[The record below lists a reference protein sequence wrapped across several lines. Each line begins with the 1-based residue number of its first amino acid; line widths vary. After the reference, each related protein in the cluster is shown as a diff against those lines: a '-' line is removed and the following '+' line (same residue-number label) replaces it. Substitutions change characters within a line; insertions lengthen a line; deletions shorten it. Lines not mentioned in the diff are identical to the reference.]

1 MPRVAPRKSTR
12 NETVH
17 FVDVDEGGV
26 AFVLSAQQLRVGRV
40 LLNAGEAKTAD
51 LYETDNP
58 TATERASLTR
68 SVRRLEEL
76 GMVERPKRGRVRLTD
91 EGREFLRWALD
102 ERELDDFSDT
112 LPPVEELYR

>member
-1 MPRVAPRKSTR
+1 MPRVAPRKATR
-12 NETVH
+12 NKTVH

-26 AFVLSAQQLRVGRV
+26 AFVLSAQQLRIGRV
-40 LLNAGEAKTAD
+40 LLDEGETETGA
-51 LYETDNP
+51 LYKSSDP
-58 TATERASLTR
+58 SPSERASLSR